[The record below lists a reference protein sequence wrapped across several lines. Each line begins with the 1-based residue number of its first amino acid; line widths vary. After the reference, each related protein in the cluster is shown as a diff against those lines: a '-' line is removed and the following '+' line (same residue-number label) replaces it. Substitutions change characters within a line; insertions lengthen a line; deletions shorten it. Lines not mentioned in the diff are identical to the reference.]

1 MAPQDSP
8 DLEALFDSIIE
19 ERAGAA
25 RANPAGAAQENL
37 ADGGRNLFER
47 VGRLTRQLH
56 DTLKELGYD
65 HALENTLHSIPDAR
79 SRLAYVASMTEQAAR
94 RVLDATDLAEP
105 RQAALADG
113 MATLG
118 GRWEQLFAG
127 QMDVKAFR
135 RLAGDTHRFLVAD
148 GPAHVAA
155 TRAQLSEI
163 MLAQDFQDLTG
174 QVIRKITAMA
184 QDLEQGLLGLLIEA
198 MPEKAASTPP
208 AGLLNG
214 PVVRAEGRDDV
225 VASQQQV
232 DDLLSSLGF

>member
-25 RANPAGAAQENL
+25 RANPAGAAQENP